1 MPLRSFFVF
10 VFCITLIRVCDT
22 LMVIYTLKTAV
33 GETDSEVQKWN
44 EMAWS
49 RFYCMGYVVLVN
61 FIFMVPCIVTLY

>member
-1 MPLRSFFVF
+1 
-10 VFCITLIRVCDT
+10 
-22 LMVIYTLKTAV
+22 MVIYTLKTAV